1 LRPHTT
7 HWGSCESEPD
17 SRLLTAPHSHYP
29 TGDEGWIAVACTNDK
44 IYARLCNALGR
55 PELAGDPR
63 FRTVRDRVTNREA
76 IDSIVGEFTNSRPTA
91 ELVELLDP
99 FEVPVSPI
107 YSIAEVAT
115 DPQYQARDTLIGIV
129 DEYVGRVRTPNVVPR
144 LSRSPGSV
152 RHLGRKLGADN
163 ELVYREWLGLSVE
176 EIAELREAGTIY

>member
-1 LRPHTT
+1 
-7 HWGSCESEPD
+7 
-17 SRLLTAPHSHYP
+17 
-29 TGDEGWIAVACTNDK
+29 
-44 IYARLCNALGR
+44 
-55 PELAGDPR
+55 
-63 FRTVRDRVTNREA
+63 
-76 IDSIVGEFTNSRPTA
+76 VGEFTNSRPTA